1 LVRIYVVHGSN
12 RVSEFLSAGT
22 LYGGLCWSR
31 SGTTLTVT
39 STSHGLTT
47 GDYVILRG
55 FNVDYVHVS
64 ITSTGTD
71 TFTCTVAD
79 SGAASGD
86 AGAYVPVLEASTFN
100 DTAITI
106 DAPSAGNV
114 QLVSCVVYIAGS
126 ETSPKT
132 LTVPSNALTNGAG
145 KNASANSR
153 VIPSYRAYNM
163 NSGATIGDA
172 GLTFNTSGT
181 FNVYS
186 LAGSIDT
193 FGDVSLVLQ
202 F

>member
-1 LVRIYVVHGSN
+1 M
-12 RVSEFLSAGT
+12 SAGT
-22 LYGGLCWSR
+22 LFGGLSWAR

-39 STSHGLTT
+39 SNAHGLTT

-79 SGAASGD
+79 TGATSGTE
-86 AGAYVPVLEASTFN
+86 GAYIPVLEASTFN
-100 DTAITI
+100 DTTITI

-114 QLVSCVVYIAGS
+114 QLISCVIYIDDS
-126 ETSPKT
+126 QTTPKS

-145 KNASANSR
+145 KNASTDSR
-153 VIPSYRAYNM
+153 VVPSYRAFNM
-163 NSGATIGDA
+163 DSGAAIGDA
-172 GLTFNTSGT
+172 GLTFSPSAN

-186 LAGSIDT
+186 LAGSIDI
-193 FGDVSLVLQ
+193 FGSVSLVLQ